1 LAGPTGPT
9 GIQGETGPPG
19 EQGPIGPKG
28 IKGDR
33 GKAGKGLTLGSSIG
47 QMLYWNGN
55 SWDTLRPG
63 SQGQGLLIC
72 EGRPAWSVLGK
83 CPGKIANFQCGN
95 FTRNGT
101 LIKGRAVVD
110 TWISIPYSGGN
121 EGGYETLSMPSTNGI
136 SGLTATV
143 PAGYFASGEG
153 SLYAYISGTPSDSG
167 TASFELKLGGQTCQ
181 LNFPVLPQAGVSSL
195 NCSSATLSGSIFAWT
210 SLSGYSVSL
219 PYSGGN
225 GGVLDA
231 QSIQSTGVN
240 GLTASLSYDTLSNG
254 DGQLDFQISGFPE
267 GPGTAIFP
275 ISIRGISCNL
285 SIPVVPAAAAVGSI
299 ICPCLGSSK
308 ITGHLKKGE
317 PANGVSMLVSYNE
330 SNGGSYPSQD
340 IASTGITGLT
350 AHLEAGILNYGS
362 GTLQFTITGTPQ
374 NFGKSADFVLDF
386 GGKTC
391 TAILEVEIEESFGSC
406 GNVNLLNP
414 ELTYDS
420 VFDPAGRKYK
430 TIKIGAQTWMA
441 ENLRTAD
448 DYINCW
454 MGGKFTNNLIEG
466 CPVGWHLPSR
476 EEWEVL
482 INFLGGGETA
492 IAKMKSIY
500 PSQGYCPYV
509 AAPNNSSGLSLSL
522 TQVAILSYPTDP
534 NEPPPFDPSDPP
546 CRCDIFPGE
555 TDSLITIGNQKYLG
569 GWWTSDAQVLV
580 LESNNNFFFNNYAL
594 AAGARC
600 IKNASASDTA
610 SIENLICANASISGS
625 FVAGTSVSE
634 GSITIPYNGGN
645 AGLYF
650 GQSVSSQG
658 VEGLTAK
665 LAPGTLQQGNGSLQ
679 WIISGT
685 PTSSGTASF
694 TLSAGG
700 KSCFIH
706 ITIP

>member
-1 LAGPTGPT
+1 M
-9 GIQGETGPPG
+9 
-19 EQGPIGPKG
+19 IGM
-28 IKGDR
+28 
-33 GKAGKGLTLGSSIG
+33 
-47 QMLYWNGN
+47 MLYWNGT

-63 SQGQGLLIC
+63 SQGQALLMC
-72 EGRPAWSVLGK
+72 DGRPAWSVLGK

-101 LIKGRAVVD
+101 LIKGREVVD

-167 TASFELKLGGQTCQ
+167 TASFQLKLGGQTCQ

-210 SLSGYSVSL
+210 NLSGYSVSL

-231 QSIQSTGVN
+231 QSIQSTGVT
-240 GLTASLSYDTLSNG
+240 GLTASLAYDTLSNG

-285 SIPVVPAAAAVGSI
+285 SLSVILAEAVTGYVQ
-299 ICPCLGSSK
+299 CPCNVNGTLALGTPASG
-308 ITGHLKKGE
+308 ITLQIAYDG
-317 PANGVSMLVSYNE
+317 
-330 SNGGSYPSQD
+330 SNGGTYPAATV
-340 IASTGITGLT
+340 ASTGITGLT
-350 AHLEAGILNYGS
+350 AHVNAGS
-362 GTLQFTITGTPQ
+362 LQYPGGVLVYSVTGTPQ
-374 NFGKSADFVLDF
+374 NFGKSADFTF
-386 GGKTC
+386 TIGNQTC
-391 TAILEVEIEESFGSC
+391 TLKVPVDIPASHASC
-406 GNVNLLNP
+406 SPVNVHNP
-414 ELTYDS
+414 ELNYGTVTDQ
-420 VFDPAGRKYK
+420 DGNPYK

-441 ENLRTAD
+441 ENLRTTHFQNGDSINPSTSLYEYPVDNCRFGLAYD
-448 DYINCW
+448 DYEI
-454 MGGKFTNNLIEG
+454 TDPRNL
-466 CPVGWHLPSR
+466 CPTAWHVPSSQ
-476 EEWEVL
+476 EWTIL
-482 INFLGGGETA
+482 TNFLGGDPIALPKMRSYFSNNWPCLSENET
-492 IAKMKSIY
+492 
-500 PSQGYCPYV
+500 
-509 AAPNNSSGLSLSL
+509 NSSGFSLIAS
-522 TQVAILSYPTDP
+522 PFNWDCP
-534 NEPPPFDPSDPP
+534 GDDPPPFNPGCP
-546 CRCDIFPGE
+546 CGINNLPYQ
-555 TDSLITIGNQKYLG
+555 IGFG
-569 GWWTSDAQVLV
+569 TSDNKIF
-580 LESNNNFFFNNYAL
+580 ESNYYSNFPWISSYCTWN
-594 AAGARC
+594 ARVRC
-600 IKNASASDTA
+600 VKNASVSDTA
-610 SIENLICANASISGS
+610 SVQTLTCANSSISGS
-625 FVAGTSVSE
+625 YFAGTSVSE

-658 VEGLTAK
+658 VEGLTAT

-694 TLSAGG
+694 NLSAGG
-700 KSCFIH
+700 KSCVVQLLVN
-706 ITIP
+706 